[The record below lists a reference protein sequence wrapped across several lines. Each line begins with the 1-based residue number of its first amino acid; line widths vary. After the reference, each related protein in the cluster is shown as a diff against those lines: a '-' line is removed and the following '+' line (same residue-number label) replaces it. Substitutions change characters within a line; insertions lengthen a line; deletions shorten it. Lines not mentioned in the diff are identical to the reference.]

1 MSDHIG
7 IVGKMLKFIWR
18 KLLETCVFVVVFILP
33 YLKASGILIL
43 QLGIEH
49 KSPAVEAWSL
59 NPGQPGKSLV
69 KVFG

>member
-1 MSDHIG
+1 MSDHTG
-7 IVGKMLKFIWR
+7 IVGRMLKFIWR
-18 KLLETCVFVVVFILP
+18 KLLEICVFVVFILP

-59 NPGQPGKSLV
+59 NSGQPGKSLV
-69 KVFG
+69 RVFG